1 MSRLRSWTAGA
12 VLTGLMLLG
21 AAVPASAQSAAWS
34 VVPSPNAGVAGSR
47 LEGVSCVSAGAC
59 IAVGYFVG
67 SEIDETLIESWD
79 GTSWTGVPSPNPG
92 SASNSNVLNDVSCTS
107 ATACMA
113 VGYSW
118 VPGGPDKTLTESW
131 NGSRWTVLPSPNPA
145 TVGGNE
151 LSGVSCVSATA
162 CTAVGYSDIPSPE
175 RTLIES
181 WNGTSWSVAPSPSPN
196 GEASLSGVSCVS
208 ADACVAVGGSSG
220 PHVVLRTLIESW
232 NGTSWSVAPSPS
244 PGGDPALFSLSGVSC
259 VSADACVAVGNR
271 SSGTLVE
278 SWNGTSWSIVP
289 SPNQGG
295 SSNNNALQDVS
306 CTSATACTAVGVSL
320 SGSVTLKTLIESW
333 NGTSWAIEPSPDR
346 GIYTNYLFGVS
357 CLSATAC
364 TAAGFS
370 ELKNHVNQTLI
381 ESEAASS

>member
-1 MSRLRSWTAGA
+1 MARLRPWTAGA

-47 LEGVSCVSAGAC
+47 LEGVSCVSAAAC
-59 IAVGYFVG
+59 IAVGSYGVKA
-67 SEIDETLIESWD
+67 LIESWD

-92 SASNSNVLNDVSCTS
+92 SGRNTDSLNDVSCTS
-107 ATACMA
+107 ATTCMA
-113 VGYSW
+113 VGYSYS
-118 VPGGPDKTLTESW
+118 GEIAKTLTESW
-131 NGSRWTVLPSPNPA
+131 NGSRWTVLPSPNLA
-145 TVGGNE
+145 SVGGNE

-162 CTAVGYSDIPSPE
+162 CTAVGYSDITSPD

-181 WNGTSWSVAPSPSPN
+181 WNGTRWTVVHSPN
-196 GEASLSGVSCVS
+196 PTAGGDLLFRVSCTS
-208 ADACVAVGGSSG
+208 ATACTAAGYVFGSNAT
-220 PHVVLRTLIESW
+220 LRTLIESW
-232 NGTSWSVAPSPS
+232 NGASWNVAPSPS
-244 PGGDPALFSLSGVSC
+244 PGGDDGFYGVSC

-271 SSGTLVE
+271 SSSTLVE

-289 SPNQGG
+289 SPNPGG
-295 SSNNNALQDVS
+295 SNNNNGLQDVS

-346 GIYTNYLFGVS
+346 GIYTNYLFGIS
-357 CLSATAC
+357 CVSATAC

-370 ELKNHVNQTLI
+370 ELKSHVNQTLI